1 MMTETIIADETRA
14 EVHPL
19 TPAAIQRSADHR
31 YLYEGAWYPGAT
43 GILGILDKSGPL
55 MSFAA
60 RQTAEAAL
68 GLIYGDPPKEPAD
81 LRVLA
86 QVLEST
92 GREGF
97 LRAIT
102 SRAGWQKDEAAKL
115 GTQVHEWAELVVR
128 GGEIPQLDDP
138 IRQRVM
144 HYTEWW
150 KASGWQ
156 LRLSEAM
163 VVDPDAGYGGTFDLL
178 AYDADGR
185 TVLAD
190 IKTGKGV
197 YREAILQLAAYG
209 YAPLV
214 APTGSPEAYPMPKV
228 DRYVVLHVT
237 TEGVREVELSIGD
250 SEYRAFLACMTLASW
265 AETAKGRL

>member
-1 MMTETIIADETRA
+1 MIADETRA
-14 EVHPL
+14 EKVHPL
-19 TPAAIQRSADHR
+19 TPAAIQRDADHN
-31 YLYEGAWYPGAT
+31 YYYEGQRYPGVT
-43 GILGILDKSGPL
+43 GILSIIDKSGPL
-55 MSFAA
+55 MTWAA
-60 RQTAEAAL
+60 GQTADAAL
-68 GLIYGDPPKEPAD
+68 GLIYGDPPQEPPD
-81 LRVLA
+81 LRVLQ
-86 QVLEST
+86 QVLDTT
-92 GREGF
+92 GRAGF
-97 LRAIT
+97 RAAIT

-115 GTQVHEWAELVVR
+115 GTQVHAWAELVVR
-128 GGEIPQLDDP
+128 GDEIPQLDDP

-144 HYTEWW
+144 HYAEWW

-163 VVDPDAGYGGTFDLL
+163 VVHPDAGYGGTFDLL

-228 DRYVVLHVT
+228 DRYAVLHVT

-250 SEYRAFLACMTLASW
+250 AEYRAFLACMTLASW